1 MVELS
6 VMPVL
11 GDPVSFSGLHR
22 HQIHTCRQKQP
33 STENKISLKS
43 KMGGVGLIRGKY
55 IWHVQVSVF
64 DL

>member
-11 GDPVSFSGLHR
+11 GDPVSSSDPTDTR
-22 HQIHTCRQKQP
+22 HMQAKQP

-55 IWHVQVSVF
+55 IWHVHVSVF